1 MEYKPMRAS
10 SLRARHLT
18 VFLAVAR
25 AGSMQRAAPAAH
37 LTQPAISKLIGELEG
52 IFGRPMFERSKRGVT
67 LTECGEVL
75 VERAEALLNDLDHAA
90 VEIDNIARGI
100 AGNVR
105 IGVLPV
111 AEARIV
117 PATLLALR
125 KRAPSLIVSIE
136 EGTRLFLL
144 AGLRKGEIDCVIGR
158 LDDSAAEDDLHREA
172 LVPMPVRI
180 VSRPTHPL
188 ARRRRMSLAD
198 LAAYPWI
205 VPQAGVSIRRAID
218 RQFAE
223 AGIAAP
229 VPAIESSSDR
239 LNCAVLAR
247 TDMIAVMT
255 DDGAKAYSNSGE
267 VVMLPIK
274 VAGRLPAVGVMTR
287 ASYVSN
293 SLKTFLQVL
302 RDTVR

>member
-1 MEYKPMRAS
+1 MRAS

-25 AGSMQRAAPAAH
+25 AGSMQRAAAEAH
-37 LTQPAISKLIGELEG
+37 LSQPAISKLIGELEG

-90 VEIDNIARGI
+90 IEIDNVARGVS
-100 AGNVR
+100 GNVR

-125 KRAPSLIVSIE
+125 KRAPGLTVSID

-144 AGLRKGEIDCVIGR
+144 GGLRKGEIDCVIGR
-158 LDDSAAEDDLHREA
+158 LHDSPAEDDLHREA
-172 LVPMPVRI
+172 LLPMPIRI
-180 VSRPTHPL
+180 VCHPTHPL
-188 ARRRRMSLAD
+188 ARRRRLALSD
-198 LAAYPWI
+198 LAVYPWI
-205 VPQAGVSIRRAID
+205 VPQAGAPIRIVID

-223 AGIAAP
+223 AGIPVP

-239 LNCAVLAR
+239 LNCTVLAG

-255 DDGAKAYSNSGE
+255 DDGAKAYTDAGNL
-267 VVMLPIK
+267 VVLPVK
-274 VAGRLPAVGVMTR
+274 LAGRLPAVGAMTR
-287 ASYVSN
+287 ASYISN

>member
-1 MEYKPMRAS
+1 MRTS

-25 AGSMQRAAPAAH
+25 AGSMQRAAAVAH

-75 VERAEALLNDLDHAA
+75 VARAEALLNDLDHAA

-105 IGVLPV
+105 VGVLPV

-125 KRAPSLIVSIE
+125 QRAPGLIVSIE

-144 AGLRKGEIDCVIGR
+144 GGLRKGEIDCVIGR
-158 LDDSAAEDDLHREA
+158 LHDSPAEDDLDREA

-180 VSRPTHPL
+180 VSHPTHPL
-188 ARRRRMSLAD
+188 ARRRRLALSD
-198 LAAYPWI
+198 LAAYRWI
-205 VPQAGVSIRRAID
+205 VPQAGAPIRSVID

-223 AGIAAP
+223 AGIAVP

-255 DDGAKAYSNSGE
+255 DDGAKAYTDSGD
-267 VVMLPIK
+267 VVVLPVKI
-274 VAGRLPAVGVMTR
+274 AGRLPAVGVMTR
-287 ASYVSN
+287 ASYISN

-302 RDTVR
+302 RDTVG